1 MLAERPNPNHGH
13 TLAITEKGY
22 QTIRFVPDQ
31 LDFGLWTSRIEAED
45 AFPIWAKDYQQKPK
59 EWQSYCKSR
68 GYVSVSWNV

>member
-1 MLAERPNPNHGH
+1 MLKERPNPNHGH
-13 TLAITEKGY
+13 KLAQTTKGY

-45 AFPIWAKDYQQKPK
+45 AFPTWLELYQGKSK